1 MSKETTD
8 EQVVG
13 GGSGHVWGGD
23 GDQDVCSCGLGRRVH
38 HSDRQ
43 WDSVPLGAGHPGR
56 VLLSGVDQV
65 IYRLVIKHPTGV
77 LRLDYSSLSAAQQ
90 ELSRFQRD
98 HWEGWIQPIPQRKS

>member
-1 MSKETTD
+1 
-8 EQVVG
+8 
-13 GGSGHVWGGD
+13 
-23 GDQDVCSCGLGRRVH
+23 
-38 HSDRQ
+38 
-43 WDSVPLGAGHPGR
+43 
-56 VLLSGVDQV
+56 VDQV